1 MSDLP
6 DLAKTETEGL
16 VASAWREILALDSVN
31 RDENFFDLGGDSL
44 LLFALHIKLQDLL
57 KRPIELLDMVRFPT
71 VNSFAASILQ
81 PKPHTAMD
89 EFQLRADKRRHELY
103 LRALRWRAS

>member
-1 MSDLP
+1 MSDVP
-6 DLAKTETEGL
+6 DMVKAETERL
-16 VASAWREILALDSVN
+16 IAVAWGEILELDSVDRN
-31 RDENFFDLGGDSL
+31 ENFFDLGGDSL
-44 LLFALHIKLQDLL
+44 MLFALHVRLQNLL
-57 KRPIELLDMVRFPT
+57 QRPVELLDLVRFPT

-103 LRALRWRAS
+103 VRAMRWRAS

>member
-6 DLAKTETEGL
+6 DMVKAETERL
-16 VASAWREILALDSVN
+16 VAVAWCEILELDSVDRN
-31 RDENFFDLGGDSL
+31 ENFFDLGGDSL
-44 LLFALHIKLQDLL
+44 MLFALHVRLQSVLQ
-57 KRPIELLDMVRFPT
+57 RPVELLDMVRFPT

-103 LRALRWRAS
+103 VRAMRWRAS